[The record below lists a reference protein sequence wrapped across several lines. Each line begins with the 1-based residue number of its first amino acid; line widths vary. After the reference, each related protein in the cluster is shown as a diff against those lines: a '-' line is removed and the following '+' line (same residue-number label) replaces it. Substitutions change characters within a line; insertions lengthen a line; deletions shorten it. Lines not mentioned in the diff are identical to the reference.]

1 MSPEDKLTQPCI
13 VCDNVLGHRLHY
25 PREMMFNSGEIFEYL
40 ECGYCGC
47 LQITQIPED
56 LGRHY
61 PNDGYYSYKPPKQ
74 NPLPEWMLHLRS
86 ARTRHLLGQ
95 KNTMGAILAML
106 TKNESVHFSWFRRGD
121 ITLES
126 RILDI
131 GCGVGELLLKLRR
144 EGFRNLQGADPF
156 IREDID
162 YGNGVLILKRAP
174 TELGGTFDFVMLHN
188 SFEHMPDPKGTLGA
202 LRRLVSQ
209 DGTLLLR
216 IPVAD
221 CYARR
226 KYGIHWVQWDAPRH
240 LYLYTVK
247 SIHLLAEQAGF
258 YVSEITYDSSFFQFA
273 SENYLRSYSLNERGV
288 PPTGKRLAPF
298 TLEERRHFSAFAH
311 ELNLQRDGDSACF
324 YLRPR

>member
-56 LGRHY
+56 LDRHY

-74 NPLPEWMLHLRS
+74 NPLPAWMLHLRS

-95 KNTMGAILAML
+95 KNAMGGILAFL
-106 TKNESVHFSWFRRGD
+106 TKNESVHFSWFRRGGLS
-121 ITLES
+121 LES
-126 RILDI
+126 SIVDI
-131 GCGVGELLLKLRR
+131 GCGAGELLLKLQR
-144 EGFRNLQGADPF
+144 EGFSNLQGADPF

-162 YGNGVLILKRAP
+162 YGNGVRILKQAP

-188 SFEHMPDPKGTLGA
+188 SFEHMPDPKGTLAA
-202 LRRLVSQ
+202 LHRLVSR

-240 LYLYTVK
+240 LYLHTVK

-258 YVSEITYDSSFFQFA
+258 NVSEIVYDSSLFQFA
-273 SENYLRSYSLNERGV
+273 SESYLRSFSHSERVGA
-288 PPTGKRLAPF
+288 PTGKRLAPF
-298 TLEERRHFSAFAH
+298 SLEEREYFTAMAD
-311 ELNLQRDGDSACF
+311 ELNRLHDGDSACF